1 MIDHTRLNEMRNREF
16 SKSFRGYDPG
26 EVDEFVESLLFETG
40 QLIDGLSG
48 MEQRLKESEEA
59 RDGLKSREDLL
70 SSTLVAARST
80 AEDWKDLARREA
92 EQILREAH
100 SEAEDLLRKTRHRQ
114 EEEETVRSRE
124 LADFLLRIA
133 RVKGEFSALKDAVD
147 RWSDAAE
154 REGGTFRSA

>member
-1 MIDHTRLNEMRNREF
+1 MIDHTRLNELRTREF

-59 RDGLKSREDLL
+59 RNGLKSREDLL
-70 SSTLVAARST
+70 SATLVAARAT

-92 EQILREAH
+92 EQIVREAR
-100 SEAEDLLRKTRHRQ
+100 SEAEDFLRKARHRQ
-114 EEEETVRSRE
+114 VEEETARSRE
-124 LADFLLRIA
+124 LSDLLLRIA
-133 RVKGEFSALKDAVD
+133 RVKGEFSTLKDAVD
-147 RWSDAAE
+147 RWADAAE
-154 REGGTFRSA
+154 REGESFRSS